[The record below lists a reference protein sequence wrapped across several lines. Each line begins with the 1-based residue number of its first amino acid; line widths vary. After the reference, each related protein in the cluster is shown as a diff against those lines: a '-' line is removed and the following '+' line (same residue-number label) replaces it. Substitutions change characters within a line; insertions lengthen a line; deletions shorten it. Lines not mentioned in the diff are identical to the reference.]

1 MSERPIT
8 YTRKVAK
15 SGKSFLIRIPKDIV
29 NLLEIDGNTVVE
41 VTLRIVGKNKQ
52 EDESVNNQ

>member
-15 SGKSFLIRIPKDIV
+15 SGNSFLMRIPKDIV
-29 NLLEIDGNTVVE
+29 DLLGIDENTVVE
-41 VTLRIVGKNKQ
+41 VTLRVVGKNTQ
-52 EDESVNNQ
+52 GG

>member
-15 SGKSFLIRIPKDIV
+15 SGKSFLMRIPKDIAD
-29 NLLEIDGNTVVE
+29 LLGIDENTFVE
-41 VTLRIVGKNKQ
+41 VTLRVVGKNKQ
-52 EDESVNNQ
+52 EVEDVKN

>member
-29 NLLEIDGNTVVE
+29 DLLGIDENSVVE
-41 VTLRIVGKNKQ
+41 VTLRVVGKNKPEV
-52 EDESVNNQ
+52 EDVKN

>member
-15 SGKSFLIRIPKDIV
+15 SGKSFLMRIPKDIV
-29 NLLEIDGNTVVE
+29 DLLEIDEDTVVE
-41 VTLRIVGKNKQ
+41 VTLRVVGKNKQ
-52 EDESVNNQ
+52 EGDVVKN

>member
-15 SGKSFLIRIPKDIV
+15 SGNSFLMRIPKDIV
-29 NLLEIDGNTVVE
+29 NLLGIDENTFVE
-41 VTLRIVGKNKQ
+41 VTLRVVGKNKQ
-52 EDESVNNQ
+52 EVENVKNR

>member
-15 SGKSFLIRIPKDIV
+15 SGNSFLIHVPKDIV
-29 NLLEIDGNTVVE
+29 DLLGIHENTLVE
-41 VTLRIVGKNKQ
+41 VTLRIVEKNTQ
-52 EDESVNNQ
+52 GG

>member
-15 SGKSFLIRIPKDIV
+15 SGNSFLVRIPKDIV
-29 NLLEIDGNTVVE
+29 DLLEIDENTVVE
-41 VTLRIVGKNKQ
+41 VTLRILGKNT
-52 EDESVNNQ
+52 